1 VDLICATLDDAP
13 LALVALLAWTRPP
26 LVEAGAA
33 PPPRAGVV
41 PLRLLFLPDPPPS
54 AWPRPPT
61 RVDAAGGPCGGG
73 SPPLPRVLNLRP
85 SAAAE
90 GGTSFLLCHSTL
102 TLSPCCAPS
111 SASLL
116 FSRSGSE
123 SGGGAALITAFTS
136 ELQKDRAEREEER
149 TADQKRRHDERAAVV
164 VVDMTP
170 SGAVGTVSGNAPQM
184 FMNMMDALGLAY
196 PEKAAGKKRKSRN
209 ANISWAWPRSGKGQG
224 GDKAKEA
231 TSYGP
236 VVEYLKDTWSLHAYN
251 VANGND
257 CDNGEL
263 IRVPL
268 FTMRSKVVSLVKEFV
283 SCRGTVHGN
292 TDLIVT
298 TEVLNGRHLVHHVR
312 FAIEIKIVSAL
323 TSDKG
328 KSGYSREAITQLIGL
343 NMSNNH
349 RSVPVILT
357 DITSTHSVYFF
368 TMQSTD
374 PLKYKIHEQECETFG
389 SAIEFALKMSVDKPQ
404 LMIHLGRPTTPPEFG
419 GITEDVEMN
428 SDSGNKFDSEE
439 EGLQV
444 GEKDGE

>member
-1 VDLICATLDDAP
+1 M
-13 LALVALLAWTRPP
+13 
-26 LVEAGAA
+26 
-33 PPPRAGVV
+33 
-41 PLRLLFLPDPPPS
+41 
-54 AWPRPPT
+54 
-61 RVDAAGGPCGGG
+61 
-73 SPPLPRVLNLRP
+73 
-85 SAAAE
+85 
-90 GGTSFLLCHSTL
+90 
-102 TLSPCCAPS
+102 
-111 SASLL
+111 
-116 FSRSGSE
+116 
-123 SGGGAALITAFTS
+123 
-136 ELQKDRAEREEER
+136 
-149 TADQKRRHDERAAVV
+149 
-164 VVDMTP
+164 VDMTP
-170 SGAVGTVSGNAPQM
+170 SGAAGTVSGDAPQM
-184 FMNMMDALGLAY
+184 FMNMMDALDLAY

-257 CDNGEL
+257 CHNGEL

-268 FTMRSKVVSLVKEFV
+268 CTMRSKVVNLVKEFV

-312 FAIEIKIVSAL
+312 FAIEIKIASAL
-323 TSDKG
+323 SSDKG

-343 NMSNNH
+343 NISNNH

-389 SAIEFALKMSVDKPQ
+389 SAIEFALKKSVDKPQ
-404 LMIHLGRPTTPPEFG
+404 LMVHLGRLTTPPEIG
-419 GITEDVEMN
+419 
-428 SDSGNKFDSEE
+428 
-439 EGLQV
+439 GLQV